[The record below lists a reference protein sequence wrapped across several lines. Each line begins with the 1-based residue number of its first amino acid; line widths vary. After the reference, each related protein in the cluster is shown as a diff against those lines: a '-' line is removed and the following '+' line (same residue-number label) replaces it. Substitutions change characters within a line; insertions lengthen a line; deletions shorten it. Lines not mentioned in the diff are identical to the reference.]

1 MGFSNDNIICID
13 IDNELSLDIF
23 KTCFPNWQS
32 YCRLITNKGIHFF
45 FKKKH
50 NNQYTKNQLSNL
62 YRGTKCVFIGGFTAD
77 FLTNIKK
84 DSSFSENNYSL
95 IYDQNNPNRKII
107 WGDIPIFP
115 VELFPLVDRYNKR
128 ISFDTNIKENRWDYV
143 NEICK
148 KNP

>member
-1 MGFSNDNIICID
+1 MTLSFLFKQLKAGNAKAITSKLKYEVNEFEKLKKEKQTIGGIFNDNIICID

-62 YRGTKCVFIGGFTAD
+62 YRGTKCV
-77 FLTNIKK
+77 
-84 DSSFSENNYSL
+84 
-95 IYDQNNPNRKII
+95 IYWWFHCR
-107 WGDIPIFP
+107 F
-115 VELFPLVDRYNKR
+115 FNK
-128 ISFDTNIKENRWDYV
+128 Y
-143 NEICK
+143 
-148 KNP
+148 